1 MILLIS
7 AFLHDSEAADE
18 EDSDEQAEPDV
29 TDEERVRA
37 DDKAKHERDGMFAAD
52 AIDTQGQTD
61 DARGHR
67 NKPPTGAHI

>member
-1 MILLIS
+1 VIKLIY
-7 AFLHDSEAADE
+7 AFLHDDE
-18 EDSDEQAEPDV
+18 TGDEKNPDEQAEPDV
-29 TDEERVRA
+29 AEEERVRA
-37 DDKAKHERDGMFAAD
+37 DDKAEYEWDGASAAD